1 MSIRIN
7 FADDSNYAV
16 ATMTNIRVNRD
27 NVREPDIMS
36 KIEKSN
42 KSQPDTLP
50 MMITHV
56 GNMDLIHS
64 TVDAFNKQIADKF
77 MYELDWILYHYFAKQ
92 LRNRNYEA
100 MLNIDKMYRIPVLD
114 LRRVKK
120 MSEDDLTILNYF
132 GYFDL
137 QRDKFDDVFFNSI
150 STEEG
155 RKYFITIEQNFNKK
169 YASLPAAV
177 FREYAY
183 YVFVKSGTMNTA
195 VNDVELSNNY
205 NDRIQRRAEWYACQ
219 RLYYTGQFN
228 AIRGLIN
235 GHTRKFFETKD
246 KEELFRASLIERML
260 KRREMKLEV
269 EEDDWL

>member
-36 KIEKSN
+36 KIEKSS
-42 KSQPDTLP
+42 KSQPDTMS
-50 MMITHV
+50 MMITRV
-56 GNMDLIHS
+56 ENMGLIRLARN
-64 TVDAFNKQIADKF
+64 AFDKQIADSF
-77 MYELDWILYHYFAKQ
+77 MYELDWVLYHYFAKQ

-100 MLNIDKMYRIPVLD
+100 MLNIDKKYRISVLD

-150 STEEG
+150 STKEG

-169 YASLPAAV
+169 YVPLPAAV

-183 YVFVKSGTMNTA
+183 YVFVKSGTMNTTM
-195 VNDVELSNNY
+195 NDVELSNDY
-205 NDRIQRRAEWYACQ
+205 SDRIQRRAEWYACQ

-228 AIRGLIN
+228 AIRGLID
-235 GHTRKFFETKD
+235 GHMRKFHETKD

-260 KRREMKLEV
+260 RRREMKLEV
-269 EEDDWL
+269 EEDDEL

>member
-36 KIEKSN
+36 KIEKSS
-42 KSQPDTLP
+42 KSQPDTMS
-50 MMITHV
+50 MMSTRV
-56 GNMDLIHS
+56 ENMGLIRLARN
-64 TVDAFNKQIADKF
+64 AFDKQIADSF
-77 MYELDWILYHYFAKQ
+77 MCELDWVLYHYFSKQ

-100 MLNIDKMYRIPVLD
+100 MLNIDKKYRIPVLD

-120 MSEDDLTILNYF
+120 MSEDDLVILNYF
-132 GYFDL
+132 GYFDMR
-137 QRDKFDDVFFNSI
+137 RDKFDDVFFNSI
-150 STEEG
+150 STKEG
-155 RKYFITIEQNFNKK
+155 RKYFITIEQSFNKK
-169 YASLPAAV
+169 YVPLPAAL

-183 YVFVKSGTMNTA
+183 YVGVKSGTLDTTM
-195 VNDVELSNNY
+195 NDVELSNDY
-205 NDRIQRRAEWYACQ
+205 SDRIQRRAEWYACQ

-228 AIRGLIN
+228 AIRGLIE
-235 GHTRKFFETKD
+235 GHIRKFHETKD
-246 KEELFRASLIERML
+246 KEELFRATLIERML
-260 KRREMKLEV
+260 RRREMKLEV